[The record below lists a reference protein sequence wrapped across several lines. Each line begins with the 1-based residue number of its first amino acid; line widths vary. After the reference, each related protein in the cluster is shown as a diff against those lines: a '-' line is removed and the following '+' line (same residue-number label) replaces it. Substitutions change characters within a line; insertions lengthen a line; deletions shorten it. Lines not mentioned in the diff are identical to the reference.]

1 MTDLVATIKA
11 EMKAAMKARDKPRL
25 GTIRLIQ
32 AEFKRI
38 EVDERIDIDDARALT
53 ILDKMVKQ
61 RRDSATQ
68 YRDANRE
75 ELAVQEDLE
84 IAVIQEFLPE
94 VLGQALAR
102 TWIDKRF
109 LEAFYEYPEE
119 ILERGG
125 VYLPD
130 HISVEFMK
138 KDKSRPKVVVYEN
151 GNQKRRKILELK
163 LIMVA
168 EE

>member
-1 MTDLVATIKA
+1 VLGNLQKKISSLFSLRSRKENTFDYLDEQDLGRFSEQDIILETD
-11 EMKAAMKARDKPRL
+11 E
-25 GTIRLIQ
+25 Q
-32 AEFKRI
+32 
-38 EVDERIDIDDARALT
+38 
-53 ILDKMVKQ
+53 
-61 RRDSATQ
+61 
-68 YRDANRE
+68 
-75 ELAVQEDLE
+75 
-84 IAVIQEFLPE
+84 IQEFLPD

-109 LEAFYEYPEE
+109 LEAFYQFPVE

-130 HISVEFMK
+130 HISVEFQK
-138 KDKSRPKVVVYEN
+138 EQKSRPKVIVYERQN
-151 GNQKRRKILELK
+151 NKSRKLLELK

>member
-1 MTDLVATIKA
+1 MFDIIKEKIGLIFRGKSQSRPVLDYLDEQDLSRFS
-11 EMKAAMKARDKPRL
+11 E
-25 GTIRLIQ
+25 Q
-32 AEFKRI
+32 
-38 EVDERIDIDDARALT
+38 DI
-53 ILDKMVKQ
+53 ILE
-61 RRDSATQ
+61 T
-68 YRDANRE
+68 
-75 ELAVQEDLE
+75 EDQ
-84 IAVIQEFLPE
+84 IQEFLPE

-102 TWIDKRF
+102 TWIDQRF

-151 GNQKRRKILELK
+151 GKNKRKILELK

>member
-1 MTDLVATIKA
+1 MFENIKEKIGSIFKGRSQARPVLDYLDEQDLSRFS
-11 EMKAAMKARDKPRL
+11 E
-25 GTIRLIQ
+25 Q
-32 AEFKRI
+32 
-38 EVDERIDIDDARALT
+38 DI
-53 ILDKMVKQ
+53 ILE
-61 RRDSATQ
+61 T
-68 YRDANRE
+68 
-75 ELAVQEDLE
+75 EDQ
-84 IAVIQEFLPE
+84 IQEFLPE

-109 LEAFYEYPEE
+109 LEACYEYPEE

-151 GNQKRRKILELK
+151 GHKKRRKILELK

>member
-1 MTDLVATIKA
+1 MFGIIKEKIGSIFNGSSQSTPVLDYLDEQDLSRFS
-11 EMKAAMKARDKPRL
+11 E
-25 GTIRLIQ
+25 Q
-32 AEFKRI
+32 
-38 EVDERIDIDDARALT
+38 DI
-53 ILDKMVKQ
+53 ILE
-61 RRDSATQ
+61 T
-68 YRDANRE
+68 
-75 ELAVQEDLE
+75 EDQ
-84 IAVIQEFLPE
+84 IQEFLPE

-138 KDKSRPKVVVYEN
+138 KEKSRPKVVVYEN
-151 GNQKRRKILELK
+151 GPKKRRKILELK

>member
-1 MTDLVATIKA
+1 MFEIIK
-11 EMKAAMKARDKPRL
+11 EKI
-25 GTIRLIQ
+25 GTI
-32 AEFKRI
+32 FKGRSQSRPALDYL
-38 EVDERIDIDDARALT
+38 DEQDLSRFSEQDI
-53 ILDKMVKQ
+53 ILE
-61 RRDSATQ
+61 T
-68 YRDANRE
+68 
-75 ELAVQEDLE
+75 EDQ
-84 IAVIQEFLPE
+84 IQEFLPE

-109 LEAFYEYPEE
+109 LDAFYKYPEE

-138 KDKSRPKVVVYEN
+138 KNKSRPKVVVYEN
-151 GNQKRRKILELK
+151 GNKKRRKILELK

>member
-1 MTDLVATIKA
+1 MFDIIKKKIGFILKKRSQSRPVLDYLDEQDLS
-11 EMKAAMKARDKPRL
+11 RFSD
-25 GTIRLIQ
+25 Q
-32 AEFKRI
+32 
-38 EVDERIDIDDARALT
+38 DIVLET
-53 ILDKMVKQ
+53 
-61 RRDSATQ
+61 
-68 YRDANRE
+68 
-75 ELAVQEDLE
+75 EDQ
-84 IAVIQEFLPE
+84 IQEFLPE